1 VVGSLRPAG
10 LSAPADNLSGMA
22 DYYLVMQAKG
32 PGWDHARRRREQA
45 GWDEHVAF
53 MDALTAEGVVVL
65 GGPVGEGDGDDA
77 LLVVDLP
84 SEAAVRQ
91 RLAIDP
97 WAESVLVIKSIRPWS
112 VWLRGGALAKQN

>member
-1 VVGSLRPAG
+1 
-10 LSAPADNLSGMA
+10 MA
-22 DYYLVMQAKG
+22 DYYLVMHAKG

-45 GWDEHVAF
+45 GWDEHAAF
-53 MDALTAEGVVVL
+53 MDALAAEGVVVL

-91 RLAIDP
+91 RLAHDP
-97 WAESVLVIKSIRPWS
+97 WAESVLVIKSIQPWS
-112 VWLRGGALAKQN
+112 VWLRAGAFAQHN